1 MEPLFPHL
9 LHLLVAEVDH
19 LDVIVLFLLAVAL
32 LQVVATMK
40 IDALFV
46 RIDLKEKDMTILVE
60 TITIETMITEIV
72 MIDTITGTITET
84 VMNVMIEEDILPSQ
98 EKDL

>member
-1 MEPLFPHL
+1 MEPLFPH